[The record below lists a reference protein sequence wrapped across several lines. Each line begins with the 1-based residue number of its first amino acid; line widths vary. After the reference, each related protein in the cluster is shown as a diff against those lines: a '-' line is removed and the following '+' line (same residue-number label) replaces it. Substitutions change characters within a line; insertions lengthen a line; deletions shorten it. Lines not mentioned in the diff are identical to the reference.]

1 MKEIKLFIHDLL
13 VRVMDQRTRESSSQ
27 SHAFNNGAIKALEK
41 VYKFIDEEYPEGGTT
56 MQAQQVL
63 VTTIKRQLNSLKK
76 IVSEGNFDDS
86 ELSYINPWID
96 EIMASVKLLEDVVSV
111 AATESSGAK
120 KKVTRKLN
128 LSEEDDA

>member
-63 VTTIKRQLNSLKK
+63 VITIKRQLNSLKK
-76 IVSEGNFDDS
+76 IISENIDDS